1 VAARYWLQIPEIK
14 GESADR
20 DHDGWIDVESYSPGM
35 TRSGMTG
42 SGVSVGKTGGEH
54 EKLTV
59 EDFHFTKKAD
69 KASPKLAEAV
79 ARGLTFPKAKLEA
92 RQLGSAPGAFL
103 PGMRGW
109 LQVKVLTYE
118 FEDAMVTSYRS
129 SPGAGDA
136 TPIDIFALSFK
147 KMTYK
152 YS

>member
-1 VAARYWLQIPEIK
+1 VATRYWLQIPEIK

-20 DHDGWIDVESYSPGM
+20 DHADWMDIESASTGM
-35 TRSGMTG
+35 STGMAG
-42 SGVSVGKTGGEH
+42 FGAGRDARES
-54 EKLTV
+54 LTLK
-59 EDFHFTKKAD
+59 DFHFTKKMD
-69 KASPKLAEAV
+69 SASPKLAEAA
-79 ARGLTFPKAKLEA
+79 ARGLTFPKVKLEG

-118 FEDAMVTSYRS
+118 FEEVYIINYSSGPDAV
-129 SPGAGDA
+129 DA